1 MSKGAASNG
10 RSMSAF
16 KVMVKNTY
24 RGIIIGTAGL
34 RGQYGDIHAAVL
46 HPGVYCGFLIFAPG
60 LFSLNG
66 KE

>member
-1 MSKGAASNG
+1 
-10 RSMSAF
+10 MSAF
-16 KVMVKNTY
+16 KLMVKNTN